1 MNFSNF
7 FQKIEENNILD
18 TILYDIINQASEQSF
33 TKEQVLSAICQIVLK
48 DSCTLDIISSNK
60 NKFKHLGI
68 DSHIDNVLN
77 VIKNNKDV
85 EKNIYYKIYYKI
97 ELDEIEIQS
106 IVEMS
111 LQPDSNSLSLT
122 VILNLIKHQG
132 LSAQNV
138 FTLSKK
144 MAESGKIYD
153 YRNYQKL
160 NNKKILRRYPTGG
173 VSEKIALIMPSL
185 LKCVSKKYDFVS
197 PFLVAKTLGF
207 TGGTWDKLSSIPNF
221 NFPNPGDESISI
233 LAKENV
239 CMTVAKGYYTPSDTF
254 LYQLRSITNTI
265 DSLPLIISSIASKQ
279 IANPLDTLLLDIRY
293 GENAFL
299 NDLKQAQEFFQ
310 QIKPILAKFKINTI
324 AEYINT
330 ENFYGSSIGNYL
342 EVIESICIMKNQ
354 TSYDQFSFDLDLLKQ
369 QKDLVIL
376 MTSKLISTQ
385 FNIEYDE
392 IHSLCN
398 DSFNNLEV
406 FESFKEILS
415 SHNVD
420 SNSISKI
427 NNNLPFCNN
436 LKLKEF
442 DIYSHKTGIIEKINQ
457 KNIGT
462 FVNLQLKAGTNYF
475 NTEDRLY
482 DGVLI
487 IKKQKSYVYQN
498 ELIAKVFSIIDIDT
512 ESLSNNFFKII

>member
-1 MNFSNF
+1 MNFSKF
-7 FQKIEENNILD
+7 FQKIEESTILD
-18 TILYDIINQASEQSF
+18 TILNDIINQAAEQNF
-33 TKEQVLSAICQIVLK
+33 IREQVLSAICHIVLK
-48 DSCTLDIISSNK
+48 DSGTINIILSHTDK
-60 NKFKHLGI
+60 LKYLGI
-68 DSHIDNVLN
+68 DSHVLNVLN
-77 VIKNNKDV
+77 LIKKNKDV
-85 EKNIYYKIYYKI
+85 KKNIFYKIYHKI
-97 ELDEIEIQS
+97 ELDQSEIQL

-111 LQPDSNSLSLT
+111 LQPDSNSLNLT
-122 VILNLIKHQG
+122 VILNLIKNKG
-132 LSAQNV
+132 LSSQNIL
-138 FTLSKK
+138 TLSIK
-144 MAESGKIYD
+144 MAESGKIFD

-185 LKCVSKKYDFVS
+185 LKCIAKKYDFVS

-233 LAKENV
+233 LAKESV
-239 CMTVAKGYYTPSDTF
+239 CMTVAKGDYTPSDTF

-279 IANPLDTLLLDIRY
+279 IANPMDTLLLDIRY

-299 NDLKQAQEFFQ
+299 RNLKQAQVFFR
-310 QIKPILAKFKINTI
+310 QIKPILDKFKINTI
-324 AEYINT
+324 AEYVNT
-330 ENFYGSSIGNYL
+330 ENLYGSSIGNYL

-354 TSYDQFSFDLDLLKQ
+354 TSYDQFSFDFDLLQQ
-369 QKDLVIL
+369 QKDLVVS

-385 FNIEYDE
+385 FNVKHEDIYN
-392 IHSLCN
+392 LCN
-398 DSFNNLEV
+398 NSFNNLEV

-415 SHNVD
+415 SHTVD
-420 SNSISKI
+420 PNTISKI
-427 NNNLPFCNN
+427 NNNLPFYNN

-442 DIYSHKTGIIEKINQ
+442 PIYSHKTGIIEKINQ

-462 FVNLQLKAGTNYF
+462 FVNLQLEAGTNYF

-482 DGVLI
+482 DGIL
-487 IKKQKSYVYQN
+487 IKKKQNSYVY
-498 ELIAKVFSIIDIDT
+498 EHEVIATVFSITDIDT
-512 ESLSNNFFKII
+512 RSLSNNFFKIT